1 MNGGREGRREPGE
14 GGEQIAATVD
24 HDEFHRLLARPSRRR
39 VLYYLQEHSTASVA
53 ELCDVLA
60 GWEALDRSRTLGDE
74 TRDRIR
80 CLLYHA
86 DLPKLDR
93 AGVVSYDADEGE
105 VTLSPL
111 PAELSAVLRQAREYD
126 ARTHRI

>member
-1 MNGGREGRREPGE
+1 MTGGRQGRREPEE
-14 GGEQIAATVD
+14 GGEPIAATVD
-24 HDEFHRLLARPSRRR
+24 HDEFYRLLARPPRRR

-74 TRDRIR
+74 ARDRIR
-80 CLLYHA
+80 CRLYHA

-93 AGVVSYDADEGE
+93 AGVVSYDADEGA
-105 VTLSPL
+105 VT
-111 PAELSAVLRQAREYD
+111 LSAVLQRAREYD